1 MKTQE
6 LVKQI
11 EAMILKAAE
20 AEMADDALKFSQAAC
35 NAANAIAQMQN
46 VESGPRC
53 VRMICPLRN
62 PEGALRRSIV
72 EVIWKFSLQITDRQT
87 VTMPVGANILS
98 VQDQAG
104 GLQLWAIV
112 NPDAEREQRV
122 IEIVGTGNPM
132 VDIEKEDL
140 ARFHIATVQVRGGA
154 LVWHV
159 FELL

>member
-1 MKTQE
+1 M
-6 LVKQI
+6 
-11 EAMILKAAE
+11 
-20 AEMADDALKFSQAAC
+20 
-35 NAANAIAQMQN
+35 
-46 VESGPRC
+46 
-53 VRMICPLRN
+53 
-62 PEGALRRSIV
+62 
-72 EVIWKFSLQITDRQT
+72 EVIWKFSLQVTDRQT

-98 VQDQAG
+98 VQDQSG
-104 GLQLWAIV
+104 GLQMWAIV

-132 VDIEKEDL
+132 PDVDKEDL

>member
-1 MKTQE
+1 M
-6 LVKQI
+6 
-11 EAMILKAAE
+11 
-20 AEMADDALKFSQAAC
+20 
-35 NAANAIAQMQN
+35 
-46 VESGPRC
+46 
-53 VRMICPLRN
+53 
-62 PEGALRRSIV
+62 

-98 VQDQAG
+98 VQDQVG

-132 VDIEKEDL
+132 VDIEKENL
-140 ARFHIATVQVRGGA
+140 ARFHIATVQVRGVA

>member
-1 MKTQE
+1 MSIPSVLWD
-6 LVKQI
+6 LVKKCKKRREELI
-11 EAMILKAAE
+11 K
-20 AEMADDALKFSQAAC
+20 
-35 NAANAIAQMQN
+35 
-46 VESGPRC
+46 VT
-53 VRMICPLRN
+53 PLLFR
-62 PEGALRRSIV
+62 GLIV

-122 IEIVGTGNPM
+122 IEIIGTGNPM